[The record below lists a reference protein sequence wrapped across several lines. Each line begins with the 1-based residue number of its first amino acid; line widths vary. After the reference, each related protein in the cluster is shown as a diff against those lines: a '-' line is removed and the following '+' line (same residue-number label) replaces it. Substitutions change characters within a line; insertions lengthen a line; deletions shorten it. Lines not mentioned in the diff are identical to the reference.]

1 MKNRMS
7 LVSILPI
14 TLCLFAATIA
24 ANGQQPPVDAAK
36 SSSTAAHEEIEQ
48 QILNELRQI
57 HALLEKQQHAPE
69 QSAAAPA
76 PQRATVSISGQSIGS
91 KNAPVTLV
99 EFTDYQCPFCKQFQ
113 TTVFDRL
120 KKDYIDTGNVRFISR
135 DLPLDFHSNAM
146 SAAVAAQCAGEQAR
160 FWQMRDALTSHSDN
174 LAPEAINKYAGEIG
188 LNLDRFH
195 TCIGNDAY
203 AAAIRQNIAEA
214 NAAGISGTPSFV
226 IGKSSGGSVEG
237 EVVVGASS
245 YESLKKDLDDSLAQ
259 PALTAKAGPAQQ

>member
-7 LVSILPI
+7 LTSVLPI
-14 TLCLFAATIA
+14 ALCLFAATIA
-24 ANGQQPPVDAAK
+24 ANGQQPSADAAK
-36 SSSTAAHEEIEQ
+36 STSIATHEEIEQ

-57 HALLEKQQHAPE
+57 HALLQKQQQAPE
-69 QSAAAPA
+69 RPASA
-76 PQRATVSISGQSIGS
+76 QRANVSISGQSIGN
-91 KNAPVTLV
+91 KNAPITLV

-120 KKDYIDTGNVRFISR
+120 KKDYIDTGKVRFISR
-135 DLPLDFHSNAM
+135 DLPLDFHPNAM
-146 SAAVAAQCAGEQAR
+146 SAAVAAQCAGEQAH
-160 FWQMRDALTSHSDN
+160 FWQMRDVLIAHSDN
-174 LAPEAINKYAGEIG
+174 LAPEAIYKYAVEIG

-195 TCIGNDAY
+195 ACIGNDAY
-203 AAAIRQNIAEA
+203 ATAIRQNIVEA

-245 YESLKKDLDDSLAQ
+245 YESFKKDLDDSLAQ
-259 PALTAKAGPAQQ
+259 PALTAKAAPARQ